1 MWKEGRGGGKGKG
14 CAERGRGGGEG
25 KVVRRGVERGRRR
38 IEEKRGVEGRR
49 RRIEEK
55 EGCWRGVE
63 GKEKYQ
69 VNECTA
75 AVDYFVV

>member
-1 MWKEGRGGGKGKG
+1 M
-14 CAERGRGGGEG
+14 
-25 KVVRRGVERGRRR
+25 RRGVERGRRR

-69 VNECTA
+69 VNECTV
-75 AVDYFVV
+75 AVDYFAV

>member
-1 MWKEGRGGGKGKG
+1 ML
-14 CAERGRGGGEG
+14 ERGRGGGGEG
-25 KVVRRGVERGRRR
+25 LKVVEGRGGGGGKGCARGVERG
-38 IEEKRGVEGRR
+38 R

-63 GKEKYQ
+63 GKEEKYQ

-75 AVDYFVV
+75 AVDYFTV